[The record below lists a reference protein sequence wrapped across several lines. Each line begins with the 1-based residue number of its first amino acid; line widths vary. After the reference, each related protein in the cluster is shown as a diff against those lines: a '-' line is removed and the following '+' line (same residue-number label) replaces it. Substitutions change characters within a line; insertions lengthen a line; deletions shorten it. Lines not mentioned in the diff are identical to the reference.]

1 MSAAPQPGGPH
12 DAPSDDPRG
21 RILGRVRA
29 ALAGRE
35 VLPHP
40 GRLERAGGAG
50 TATRGPGEG
59 ERGLDGPRALGDR
72 DEVAEAFA
80 RSFAA
85 SGGETV
91 RLRSVAQARDWLAG
105 FSGEFRSAAV
115 SPDVPMDLRPE
126 LPQAEPASAE
136 LGVSLAV
143 GAASATGSLLLS
155 SRHGRALQLLP
166 PVHLVWVDV
175 DGIREGLEQALRVAR
190 SRGPLPAVLALHSGP
205 SKSADIGRIVVT
217 GVHGPGRVVAAL
229 LTRSGGEESILSRV
243 GLP

>member
-1 MSAAPQPGGPH
+1 
-12 DAPSDDPRG
+12 
-21 RILGRVRA
+21 
-29 ALAGRE
+29 
-35 VLPHP
+35 
-40 GRLERAGGAG
+40 
-50 TATRGPGEG
+50 
-59 ERGLDGPRALGDR
+59 
-72 DEVAEAFA
+72 VAEAFA